1 MGQGRITEVG
11 ASDIEFFKRTRTMA
25 NKVLVA
31 DDEIHIIHVVAIK
44 LRNNGYEVIAANNG
58 LEAYDLACRE
68 KPDIVVTD
76 YQMPLMTGIE
86 LITKLREDER
96 TKDIPVIL
104 LTARSFAVT
113 QEQQESLGVSSCLS
127 KPFSPK
133 ELLKTIQDI
142 LYQRQLAVKC

>member
-1 MGQGRITEVG
+1 
-11 ASDIEFFKRTRTMA
+11 MA

-142 LYQRQLAVKC
+142 LYQRQLTVKC